1 MREPPAS
8 RRPFGVRD
16 PFLVRL
22 LIPLARARTF
32 ARFFAR
38 RLYNRFDD
46 DSVYFSAAA
55 IAFNLLV
62 TILPLALLM
71 FTLSGLAFQGSEE
84 LRVIIREWMVDAG
97 PLVPEGMVRD
107 LQSTLSSASGAG
119 ITGLLGV
126 ITLLWLVSRL
136 FGTIRTA
143 FDRVFDVPEGRNPI
157 LGKLFDFLLALL
169 VSISLFSASVMTTL
183 ALLVRD
189 SPAGQIAGQWP
200 LVGSLIGTG
209 SARILGWVFVTL
221 LYFMLFW
228 AAPNRR
234 VSLRQAGAATVL
246 AALLS
251 HVGTKF
257 YLWTISRPDW
267 GVVYGSLA
275 TVMATFLW
283 VYWICVMLL
292 ASAEISQILHEW
304 LKVRRSLRLVKPAA
318 V

>member
-1 MREPPAS
+1 
-8 RRPFGVRD
+8 
-16 PFLVRL
+16 
-22 LIPLARARTF
+22 
-32 ARFFAR
+32 
-38 RLYNRFDD
+38 
-46 DSVYFSAAA
+46 
-55 IAFNLLV
+55 
-62 TILPLALLM
+62 M

-84 LRVIIREWMVDAG
+84 LRVIIREWMVEAG
-97 PLVPEGMVRD
+97 PLVPEGMVQD
-107 LQSTLSSASGAG
+107 LQSTLSSSSGAG

-143 FDRVFDVPEGRNPI
+143 FDRVFDVPGGRNPI
-157 LGKLFDFLLALL
+157 LGKLFDFVLALL

-200 LVGSLIGTG
+200 LVGRLIGTG
-209 SARILGWVFVTL
+209 SARLLGWVFVIL

-234 VSLRQAGAATVL
+234 VSLRQAGAATIL

-304 LKVRRSLRLVKPAA
+304 LKVRRSLRLVRPAA
-318 V
+318 G